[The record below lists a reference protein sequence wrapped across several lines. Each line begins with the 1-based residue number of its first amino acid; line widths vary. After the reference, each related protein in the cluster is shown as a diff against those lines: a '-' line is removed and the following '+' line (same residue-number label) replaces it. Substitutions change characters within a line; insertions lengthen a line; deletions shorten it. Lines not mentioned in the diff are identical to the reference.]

1 MKKYFLVLLT
11 ATLLLTTFSS
21 SNAQRGRGKA
31 TPPPPTTGT
40 TGVNPPTTGTGR
52 DTSKPK
58 ISIVTPKKTI
68 DTSRANKES
77 SGKEY
82 GVEVKASRRN
92 PFAYSKESLSDRKPL
107 VYDHVREDDATYSQ
121 FIWREID
128 GREKI
133 NLPFI
138 YNAKD
143 ETGDQRFFSILITA
157 LKESYKN
164 GGDLIA
170 FAPEDDRF
178 TTPLT
183 LNQVLAMSSP
193 ETNQLDTSYPTSVD
207 DENVKDTFIFW
218 KRSDI
223 APKPDSVFKFR
234 IKEQW
239 FFDKEASRMTVRI
252 IGIAPMAPDVTI
264 SGVKIKNAGPPKYNP
279 IFWIYYPDLRPTLSR
294 TFAYNPKNMGGR
306 LTWEEVFEGRFFSS
320 YIIKST
326 LNNPKDLTLARLIQD
341 PLFQLLEGE
350 NIKEKIFNY
359 EQDLWSY

>member
-11 ATLLLTTFSS
+11 ATLLLTTYSS

-31 TPPPPTTGT
+31 TPPPTTGT

-143 ETGDQRFFSILITA
+143 ETGDQRFFQ
-157 LKESYKN
+157 
-164 GGDLIA
+164 
-170 FAPEDDRF
+170 F
-178 TTPLT
+178 
-183 LNQVLAMSSP
+183 
-193 ETNQLDTSYPTSVD
+193 
-207 DENVKDTFIFW
+207 
-218 KRSDI
+218 
-223 APKPDSVFKFR
+223 
-234 IKEQW
+234 
-239 FFDKEASRMTVRI
+239 
-252 IGIAPMAPDVTI
+252 
-264 SGVKIKNAGPPKYNP
+264 
-279 IFWIYYPDLRPTLSR
+279 
-294 TFAYNPKNMGGR
+294 
-306 LTWEEVFEGRFFSS
+306 
-320 YIIKST
+320 
-326 LNNPKDLTLARLIQD
+326 
-341 PLFQLLEGE
+341 
-350 NIKEKIFNY
+350 
-359 EQDLWSY
+359 